1 VLQTTN
7 VIRRATLSKQYV
19 GIDLSLNGTAVVR
32 VDDNGKI
39 LSQLRIKTKP
49 VDMIE
54 DRLISICKQV
64 IESIENNSHIERV
77 YIEGLSYSSSG
88 QSTMELAGL
97 HYVVRCAI
105 HHSTFYD
112 FKLIAPPSLKKF
124 ISGVGNC
131 KKNLMLLYAF
141 KKFGE
146 EFDDD
151 NICDAYCLA
160 RLALDEHKR
169 GLPAVNTPI
178 VKGKKKQRFL
188 NNGNGH
194 NHFRGKGGETI
205 NGKS

>member
-1 VLQTTN
+1 MQKTF
-7 VIRRATLSKQYV
+7 V
-19 GIDLSLNGTAVVR
+19 GLDLSLNGTAIVI
-32 VDDNGKI
+32 VDDKGKI
-39 LSQLRIKTKP
+39 LSKNRFKTKP
-49 VDMIE
+49 IDLIE
-54 DRLISICKQV
+54 DRLFFISSQV
-64 IESIENNSHIERV
+64 LSVLETTNIERL

-97 HYVVRCAI
+97 HYVVRCLIAQKYGVI
-105 HHSTFYD
+105 Y
-112 FKLIAPPSLKKF
+112 KLVAPPSLKKF
-124 ISGVGNC
+124 VSGVGNC

-160 RLALDEHKR
+160 RMAIDEHKR
-169 GLPAVNTPI
+169 GLSPINIPI
-178 VKGKKKQRFL
+178 VKGKKKQRFI

>member
-1 VLQTTN
+1 M
-7 VIRRATLSKQYV
+7 SKQYV
-19 GIDLSLNGTAVVR
+19 GIDLSLNGTAVVI
-32 VDDNGKI
+32 VDDKGKI
-39 LSQLRIKTKP
+39 LNQVRIKTKP
-49 VDMIE
+49 VDLIE

-64 IESIENNSHIERV
+64 IDSIENNKCIERI

-97 HYVVRCAI
+97 HYIVRCAI
-105 HHSTFYD
+105 HNSTD
-112 FKLIAPPSLKKF
+112 FTYKMISPPTLKKF
-124 ISGVGNC
+124 VSGVGNC

-146 EFDDD
+146 EFNDD

-169 GLPAVNTPI
+169 GLPSINTQVI
-178 VKGKKKQRFL
+178 KGKKKQKFL

-194 NHFRGKGGETI
+194 NYFRSKGGEQL
-205 NGKS
+205 NGKVG

>member
-1 VLQTTN
+1 LQKTF
-7 VIRRATLSKQYV
+7 V
-19 GIDLSLNGTAVVR
+19 GLDLSLNGTAIVI
-32 VDDNGKI
+32 VDDKGKI
-39 LSQLRIKTKP
+39 LSKNRFKTKP
-49 VDMIE
+49 IDLIE
-54 DRLISICKQV
+54 DRLFFISSQV
-64 IESIENNSHIERV
+64 LSVLETTNIERL

-97 HYVVRCAI
+97 HYVVRCFIAQKYGVI
-105 HHSTFYD
+105 Y
-112 FKLIAPPSLKKF
+112 KLVAPPSLKKF
-124 ISGVGNC
+124 VSGVGNC

-160 RLALDEHKR
+160 RMAIDEHKR
-169 GLPAVNTPI
+169 GLSHINIPI
-178 VKGKKKQRFL
+178 VKGKKKQRFI

>member
-1 VLQTTN
+1 LQKTF
-7 VIRRATLSKQYV
+7 V
-19 GIDLSLNGTAVVR
+19 GLDLSLNGTAIVI
-32 VDDNGKI
+32 VDDKGKI
-39 LSQLRIKTKP
+39 LSQNRFKTKP
-49 VDMIE
+49 IDLIE
-54 DRLISICKQV
+54 DRLFFISSQV
-64 IESIENNSHIERV
+64 LSVLGTTNIERL
-77 YIEGLSYSSSG
+77 YIEGLSYASSG

-97 HYVVRCAI
+97 HYVVRCFIAQKYGVI
-105 HHSTFYD
+105 Y
-112 FKLIAPPSLKKF
+112 KLIAPPSLKKF
-124 ISGVGNC
+124 TSGVGNC

-160 RLALDEHKR
+160 RLAMDEHKR
-169 GLPAVNTPI
+169 GLSPVNIPI

-194 NHFRGKGGETI
+194 NHFRSKVGGEV